1 MNRSRQDLAITI
13 LQWVMGV
20 IVFVESCL
28 TFRGALLDL
37 HAAEHIHHLELA
49 RLFISGCEA
58 IAAVLFL
65 IPGTLRVGGWIL
77 IVIFAWAILL
87 HSWHGYVHEL
97 PLVIYGAGVF
107 AVMTFRGKGK

>member
-13 LQWVMGV
+13 LQWAIGV
-20 IVFVESCL
+20 IVFVESCM
-28 TFRGALLDL
+28 TFRGAVTDIR
-37 HAAEHIHHLELA
+37 AAEHIRHLELA

-65 IPGTLRVGGWIL
+65 IPATLRAGSWAL
-77 IVIFAWAILL
+77 MVIFAWAILV
-87 HSWHGYVHEL
+87 HSLHGYLHEL

-107 AVMTFRGKGK
+107 AVMTFRTKGK